1 MSVRELPF
9 APQARPQN
17 RAQPAIMPR
26 ALERWDSGVRAA
38 ASDNGDRSI
47 SIYDVI
53 GIDYWTGE
61 GVTAKR
67 VAGALR
73 AMGKGDV
80 TVNINSPGGDV
91 FEGLSI
97 YNLLREHPGEVTVKV
112 VGLAASAASVIAMA
126 ADNLEIA
133 RSGFLMIHN
142 AWSGAVGNRNDFRD
156 FADWLEP
163 FDRAIADIY
172 AARTGKDQKSIM
184 KMMDGELWMGGADA
198 IEMGFADALLP
209 SDAIGSGTDSKASA
223 HAVRRIELA
232 LRGSGMAKQEAMA
245 LISEFKT
252 SLRDAAGESE
262 RDATTQQAALSLD
275 PLPKI
280 SLF

>member
-1 MSVRELPF
+1 MSIRSLPQ

-26 ALERWDSGVRAA
+26 ALERWDAGVQ
-38 ASDNGDRSI
+38 ASSEDDSRTI
-47 SIYDVI
+47 SIYDAI
-53 GIDYWTGE
+53 GYDDWTGG

-67 VAGALR
+67 IAGALR

-97 YNLLREHPGEVTVKV
+97 YNLLREHPGVVTVKV
-112 VGLAASAASVIAMA
+112 IGLAASAASVITMA
-126 ADNLEIA
+126 ADNLQIA

-172 AARTGKDQKSIM
+172 AARTGKDQKAIM
-184 KMMDGELWMGGADA
+184 KLMDGELWMGGSDA
-198 IEMGFADALLP
+198 IDQGFADDLLP
-209 SDAIGSGTDSKASA
+209 SDYVASGGSKASASA
-223 HAVRRIELA
+223 HAVRRMELA
-232 LRGSGMAKQEAMA
+232 LRSSGMPKQEAMT

-252 SLRDAAGESE
+252 SLRDVAGSDE
-262 RDATTQQAALSLD
+262 RDAIEVRLD
-275 PLPKI
+275 PLPKLSFSI
-280 SLF
+280 

>member
-1 MSVRELPF
+1 MSIRSLPQ

-26 ALERWDSGVRAA
+26 ALERWDAGVQ
-38 ASDNGDRSI
+38 ASSEDDSRTI
-47 SIYDVI
+47 SIYDAI
-53 GIDYWTGE
+53 GYDDWTGG

-67 VAGALR
+67 IAGALR

-112 VGLAASAASVIAMA
+112 IGLAASAASVITMA
-126 ADNLEIA
+126 ADNLQIA

-172 AARTGKDQKSIM
+172 AARTGKDQKAIM
-184 KMMDGELWMGGADA
+184 KLMDGELWMGGSDA
-198 IEMGFADALLP
+198 IDQGFADELLP
-209 SDAIGSGTDSKASA
+209 SDYVASGGSKASASA
-223 HAVRRIELA
+223 HAVRRMELA
-232 LRGSGMAKQEAMA
+232 LRSSGMPKQEAMT

-252 SLRDAAGESE
+252 SLRDVAGSDE
-262 RDATTQQAALSLD
+262 RDAIEVRLD
-275 PLPKI
+275 PLPKLSFSI
-280 SLF
+280 

>member
-1 MSVRELPF
+1 MSIRSLPQ

-26 ALERWDSGVRAA
+26 ALERWDAGVQ
-38 ASDNGDRSI
+38 ASSEDDSRTI
-47 SIYDVI
+47 SIYDAI
-53 GIDYWTGE
+53 GYDDWTGG

-67 VAGALR
+67 IAGALR

-97 YNLLREHPGEVTVKV
+97 YNLLREHPGVVTVKV
-112 VGLAASAASVIAMA
+112 IGLAASAASVIAMA
-126 ADNLEIA
+126 ADNLQIA

-172 AARTGKDQKSIM
+172 AARTGKDQKAIM
-184 KMMDGELWMGGADA
+184 KLMDGELWMGGSDA
-198 IEMGFADALLP
+198 IDQGFADDLLP
-209 SDAIGSGTDSKASA
+209 SDYVASGGSKASASA
-223 HAVRRIELA
+223 HAVRRMELA
-232 LRGSGMAKQEAMA
+232 LRSSGMPKQEAMT

-252 SLRDAAGESE
+252 SLRDVAGSDE
-262 RDATTQQAALSLD
+262 RDAIEVRLD
-275 PLPKI
+275 PLPKLSFSI
-280 SLF
+280 

>member
-1 MSVRELPF
+1 MSIRSLPQ

-26 ALERWDSGVRAA
+26 ALERWDAGVQ
-38 ASDNGDRSI
+38 ASSEDDSRTI
-47 SIYDVI
+47 SIYDAI
-53 GIDYWTGE
+53 GYDDWTGC

-67 VAGALR
+67 IAGALR

-97 YNLLREHPGEVTVKV
+97 YNLLREHPGVVTVKV
-112 VGLAASAASVIAMA
+112 IGLAASAASVIAMA
-126 ADNLEIA
+126 ADNLQIA

-172 AARTGKDQKSIM
+172 AARTGKDQKAIM
-184 KMMDGELWMGGADA
+184 KLMDGELWMGGSDA
-198 IEMGFADALLP
+198 IDQGFADDLLP
-209 SDAIGSGTDSKASA
+209 SDYVASGGSKASASA
-223 HAVRRIELA
+223 HAVRRMELA
-232 LRGSGMAKQEAMA
+232 LRSSGMPKQEAMT

-252 SLRDAAGESE
+252 SLRDVAGSDE
-262 RDATTQQAALSLD
+262 RDAIEVRLD
-275 PLPKI
+275 PLPKLSFSI
-280 SLF
+280 